1 MKKFRLLTLLFLILV
16 LYSCSTLKEGF
27 INPKKDS
34 SDEFL
39 VEKKSPL
46 VMPPDFDDLPNPNN
60 ENVKVEKDNT
70 DLQDL
75 ISNKKENSDKENVSQ
90 NQDFEESI
98 LEKIQNN

>member
-1 MKKFRLLTLLFLILV
+1 MLFVSSCGSVKKAFTNER
-16 LYSCSTLKEGF
+16 K
-27 INPKKDS
+27 NS

-39 VEKKSPL
+39 VQKKSPL
-46 VMPPDFDDLPNPNN
+46 IMPPDFDDLPNPNN

-75 ISNKKENSDKENVSQ
+75 ISNKKENSDKENVSE